1 LTIEPGAPGAVPP
14 AQARRSGGLEA
25 LEKVIRQFTGVM
37 NWVGGIALGAMLL
50 LVFIDVAGSK
60 LLPEIAKLFGV
71 YLAPG
76 PVPGGIQLVGF
87 LAILVAAFPIAYT
100 QWKRGHIE
108 VEFFVEKMPRVPR
121 EIVYGIVT
129 LLGLALF
136 IILAWQSY
144 ELGRS
149 LQLSGEVS
157 MTRGIPF
164 YPFIYALAFCC
175 LPVCLVLVA
184 QFLKIVLGVM
194 RR

>member
-1 LTIEPGAPGAVPP
+1 MTIEPGAPGAAPP
-14 AQARRSGGLEA
+14 VQARRTGGLEA
-25 LEKVIRQFTGVM
+25 LEKVIRQLNGAM

-50 LVFIDVAGSK
+50 LVVTDVVGTKFFAW
-60 LLPEIAKLFGV
+60 
-71 YLAPG
+71 
-76 PVPGGIQLVGF
+76 PVPGGIELVGF
-87 LAILVAAFPIAYT
+87 LAILVAAFPIAFT

-136 IILAWQSY
+136 IVLAWQSY
-144 ELGRS
+144 ELGRG

-184 QFLKIVLGVM
+184 QFLKIVLGVI